1 MFISLIDVLRKNT
14 QITTQEL
21 ADKAGVSRQALHK
34 ARSNE
39 GIAQCRLSTLARIAS
54 ALGVST
60 KDLYEEVKEEFSLF

>member
-1 MFISLIDVLRKNT
+1 MFISNLGNT
-14 QITTQEL
+14 AKQKGMTARDIIASTGLSPTTL
-21 ADKAGVSRQALHK
+21 TK

-60 KDLYEEVKEEFSLF
+60 KDLYDEK